1 MTYNKP
7 LLEIQPGKVDWSDP
21 HLESLLQKT
30 EGWQLD
36 GRGGYTP
43 SNVQIHLGWGAGI
56 GMPGMLVW
64 EGDGVVTIETDFPMR
79 LGEHVR
85 VDKPI
90 DNRLRSIWGVVM
102 EGRPGNRPGD
112 AARTVHVYWLQVSNG

>member
-1 MTYNKP
+1 MTYDNS
-7 LLEIQPGKVDWSDP
+7 LLEVQPGKVDWNDP

-36 GRGGYTP
+36 ARGGYTP

-64 EGDGVVTIETDFPMR
+64 EGDGVITTQADFPMQ

-85 VDKPI
+85 VDKRV

-102 EGRPGNRPGD
+102 KGRPGNRPDDQTRGI
-112 AARTVHVYWLQVSNG
+112 HVYWLQVSTG